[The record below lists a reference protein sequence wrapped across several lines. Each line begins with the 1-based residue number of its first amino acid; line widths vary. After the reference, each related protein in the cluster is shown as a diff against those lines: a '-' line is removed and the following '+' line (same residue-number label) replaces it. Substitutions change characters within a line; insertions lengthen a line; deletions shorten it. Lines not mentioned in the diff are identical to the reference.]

1 MKSRL
6 AILIFPP
13 LAGSAADTNALA
25 PLAPAYGELP
35 PTFWEQ
41 HQSAVSIAALATLA
55 IAFCLWKVL
64 RRPAN
69 PKVMP
74 PEEVAR
80 QALAGL
86 QSRPEDGQVLSEISK
101 ILRHYLREAFDLP
114 KGELTTAEFYP
125 ALASCRKIDGAL
137 GEALASFLRECD
149 VRKFSPA
156 ISAAPLN
163 AASRA
168 GEFIAL
174 AEKRRSAQCAATQP
188 PQ

>member
-6 AILIFPP
+6 AILMFP
-13 LAGSAADTNALA
+13 LAGSAADTNTLP

-41 HQSAVSIAALATLA
+41 HQSAVSIAALAILA
-55 IAFCLWKVL
+55 IAFCLWKVI
-64 RRPAN
+64 RRPVN
-69 PKVMP
+69 PKVLP

-80 QALAGL
+80 RALASL
-86 QSRPEDGQVLSEISK
+86 QNQPEDGQVLSETSQ

-114 KGELTTAEFYP
+114 KGELTTTEFYS
-125 ALASCRKIDGAL
+125 ALTGCRKIDGEL

-149 VRKFSPA
+149 ERKFSPA
-156 ISAAPLN
+156 ISATSLN

-168 GEFIAL
+168 EQLIAL
-174 AEKRRSAQCAATQP
+174 AEKRRSAQRAATQP